1 MIDSDFV
8 FKEGELECPKD
19 CPFLGQRTFLPDTLP
34 FYCNKYETFLGQKR
48 IDSPLKCARCLGVKR
63 DFSQEGMAF
72 ISAYTGEK
80 AKMIL
85 ETQQVFLQ
93 MNPTYQHIFV
103 DFIAKTGAQI
113 ALTED
118 KQAIPETLL
127 DAVLLAWKQRSDTVG
142 SPEYQEF
149 KTVLDQVSVDFPLM
163 ARETQTLLMNLFM
176 VMDNSEKE
184 MLKHV
189 LQNARQIESF
199 LDSFSKQ
206 PQDRDLLRNMR
217 ALLYDYDR
225 REKIYQQEVQRQQM
239 RETQLRDLRIH
250 QMRDKHQEYQR

>member
-1 MIDSDFV
+1 MTDSDFV
-8 FKEGELECPKD
+8 FKDGAFECPKE

-34 FYCNKYETFLGQKR
+34 FYCNKYETFLGQSR
-48 IDSPLKCARCLGVKR
+48 IDCPLKCARCRGVKR
-63 DFSQEGMAF
+63 DLVQEGMAF

-85 ETQQVFLQ
+85 ETQQMFLK
-93 MNPTYQHIFV
+93 MSPTYQRLFV
-103 DFIAKTGAQI
+103 DFVAKTGTQI
-113 ALTED
+113 TLSEG
-118 KQAIPETLL
+118 KQATPEALL
-127 DAVLLAWKQRSDTVG
+127 DAVLLAWKQRSDVVG
-142 SPEYQEF
+142 SPESREF
-149 KTVLDQVSVDFPLM
+149 KTVLDQVSSDFPLM

-189 LQNARQIESF
+189 LQNARQVESF
-199 LDSFSKQ
+199 LENFSKQ

-225 REKIYQQEVQRQQM
+225 HEKAYQQEVQRQQI
-239 RETQLRDLRIH
+239 REAQLRDLRMQ
-250 QMRDKHQEYQR
+250 QMRDKEYQR